1 MTGTPYSM
9 RVLPSGPLG
18 GYIQAPPSKNYTTR
32 LVLGAALAEGESRV
46 RRAAANDDARA
57 LVACLRELGAVI
69 EEIGGGDLRVV
80 GFGARPRRPSRPL
93 NPGNA
98 GAVLRMLAGTACLV
112 EGEVEFVT
120 DRPDSLGK
128 RPNEDLLAA
137 LRQLGAEAQGQGP
150 EGRLPIRVTGGRS
163 RVRGGHV
170 VVSGRNSSQYLSSLL
185 FLTPFLEGDSTIIL
199 EGDSTIILEGDGDAA
214 PSLSTSSSRPRLV
227 SRPLIEQTLDV
238 LGQFGIALLARLDE
252 GACAVPGGQS
262 ATPIDLTVNGDWPSA
277 AALFSAVAVAGGMAT
292 VRGLEVDAQG
302 ERRAKD
308 ALAAMGCEF
317 AYPRAGEL
325 LIHGKGELAP
335 IRFNG
340 DLATDAVLALVAAA
354 CLARGTS
361 RFEGI
366 ANLRFKECDRIVEP
380 LEELAKLGVVA
391 RHGPDW
397 IEIDGS
403 PDGYVGG
410 VEVDSRTDHRVAQM
424 LAIVGLRC
432 ERGLVIRRAGHVT
445 KSYPEFFEDLAR
457 LGVKLEKLPA

>member
-1 MTGTPYSM
+1 MSGTPYSM

-18 GYIQAPPSKNYTTR
+18 GYVQAPPSKNYTTR

-46 RRAAANDDARA
+46 RRAATSDDARA
-57 LVACLRELGAVI
+57 LVACLRELGATI
-69 EEIGGGDLRVV
+69 EETGGDLRVV
-80 GFGARPRRPSRPL
+80 GFGARPRRPTRPL

-98 GAVLRMLAGTACLV
+98 GAVLRHLAGTACLV

-128 RPNEDLLAA
+128 RPTEELLAA

-150 EGRLPIRVTGGRS
+150 GGLLPIRVAGGRA

-185 FLTPFLEGDSTIIL
+185 FLTPFLEGDSTIVL
-199 EGDSTIILEGDGDAA
+199 KGDDVGDAPAA
-214 PSLSTSSSRPRLV
+214 PGSASPAKPPRLV

-238 LGQFGIALLARLDE
+238 LGQFGIALTARLDE
-252 GACAVPGGQS
+252 GVCVVPGGQS
-262 ATPIDLTVNGDWPSA
+262 ATPVDLHVNGDWPSA
-277 AALFSAVAVAGGMAT
+277 AALLAAVAVAGGMAT

-302 ERRAKD
+302 ERRALD

-317 AYPRAGEL
+317 AHPRAGEL
-325 LIHGKGELAP
+325 SIHGKGELAP
-335 IRFNG
+335 IRFDG
-340 DLATDAVLALVAAA
+340 DLATDAVLALMGAT

-361 RFEGI
+361 RIEGI
-366 ANLRFKECDRIVEP
+366 ANLRLKECDRIAEP

-403 PDGYVGG
+403 PDGFVGG
-410 VEVDSRTDHRVAQM
+410 IEVDSHADHRVAQM
-424 LAIVGLRC
+424 LAIVGMRC
-432 ERGLVIRRAGHVT
+432 ERGLVIRRAHHIS

-457 LGVKLEKLPA
+457 LGVKLEKLPE